1 MSMNKDITI
10 IGAGIVGLCSALE
23 LQQAGYQVT
32 LIDKA
37 EPGQGASYG
46 NAGIVSPWSIVPQS
60 LPGLWRKLPGW
71 LMDPNG
77 PVTVRP
83 GYLPRMAYWGIRF
96 LMNGHTKKV
105 RASAALMRE
114 LVADC
119 IPLYKQL
126 LNNSGAENLIKDAYY
141 VQAFRNADDANLEA
155 LDYRIRAE
163 YGANLAR
170 INSHELRNL
179 EPALSHDFQAA
190 ILIKDQARLTN
201 PGRLGEVLK
210 TKFLLAGGQLTALH
224 VNAIHPDQQG
234 HWIYEAQGRQYTTN
248 KLLLCAGAWSAD
260 LLKTIKVKV
269 MLQNERGYHMSFP
282 GLDLQLNH
290 SVMDAD
296 MKFVAS
302 QMETG
307 LRIAG
312 TAEFDDKEAPIN
324 EERAMGLA
332 ELASSMFPDLDKN
345 QAQPWVGV
353 RPSMPDSLP
362 CIGSVKDHSGLYV
375 AFGHSHYG
383 MMMAPKT
390 GQLITQHIEG
400 TLPAEALKPFNLDR
414 Y

>member
-1 MSMNKDITI
+1 MKTQDITI

-23 LQQAGYQVT
+23 LQQAGYTVT

-37 EPGQGASYG
+37 DPGQGASYG
-46 NAGIVSPWSIVPQS
+46 NAGIISPWSIVPQS

-83 GYLPRMAYWGIRF
+83 GYLPRMAYWGLRF
-96 LMNGHTKKV
+96 LMNGQTKKV
-105 RASAALMRE
+105 RASAAVMRQ
-114 LVADC
+114 LVEDC
-119 IPLYKQL
+119 IPLYKNL
-126 LNNSGAENLIKDAYY
+126 LANTGAESLIKDAYY
-141 VQAFRNADDANLEA
+141 VQAFRHAADANLDA

-170 INSHELRNL
+170 INSHELQQL

-190 ILIKDQARLTN
+190 IVIKDQARLTN
-201 PGRLGEVLK
+201 PGRLGSVLK
-210 TKFLLAGGQLTALH
+210 DKFLLAGGHLARLH
-224 VNAIHPDQQG
+224 VNAIRPDLQDQ
-234 HWIYEAQGRQYTTN
+234 WIYEAQGRQYHTG
-248 KLLLCAGAWSAD
+248 KILLCAGAWSTD
-260 LLKTIKVKV
+260 LLKNINVKV

-282 GLDLQLNH
+282 GLNLQLNH

-312 TAEFDDKEAPIN
+312 TAEFDEKDAPIN
-324 EERAMGLA
+324 EARATGLA
-332 ELASSMFPDLDKN
+332 ELASSMFPDLDKS

-362 CIGSVKDHSGLYV
+362 CIGSVKNHTGLYV

-383 MMMAPKT
+383 MMMAPRT
-390 GQLITQHIEG
+390 AQLITQHIEG
-400 TLPAEALKPFNLDR
+400 KLPDADLRPFNLDR

>member
-1 MSMNKDITI
+1 MNKNKDITI

-46 NAGIVSPWSIVPQS
+46 NAGIISPWSIVPQS

-71 LMDPNG
+71 LLDPNG

-105 RASAALMRE
+105 RTSAALMRG

-141 VQAFRNADDANLEA
+141 VQAFRNANDATLEA

-170 INSHELRNL
+170 INSQELRNL

-210 TKFLLAGGQLTALH
+210 QKFLLTGGQLSALH
-224 VNAIHPDQQG
+224 VNAIRPDQQG
-234 HWIYEAQGRQYTTN
+234 NWIYEAQGRQYTTN

-302 QMETG
+302 QMESG

-312 TAEFDDKEAPIN
+312 TAEFDHKEAPIN

-332 ELASSMFPDLDKN
+332 ELASRMFPDLDKN

-362 CIGSVKDHSGLYV
+362 CIGSVKGNSGLYV